1 MTPKDDGYLQTKGEL
16 EAKIT
21 SYLAGRA
28 SEELFFDDIT
38 TGAVSDIESATNI
51 ARAMVTY
58 LGMSTLGPIKY
69 ESSSSEV
76 FLGRDYG
83 ASNRISGNVANEI
96 DKEVRSIIDS
106 CLAIAKKTI
115 EDNKDLLVL
124 IAEALLKYE
133 TITAD
138 EIDFLVKYGSLDA
151 YDVYKQNSEELAK
164 NKKSVETKVEE
175 SVTSEEVKDETN
187 E

>member
-1 MTPKDDGYLQTKGEL
+1 M
-16 EAKIT
+16 
-21 SYLAGRA
+21 
-28 SEELFFDDIT
+28 
-38 TGAVSDIESATNI
+38 
-51 ARAMVTY
+51 
-58 LGMSTLGPIKY
+58 
-69 ESSSSEV
+69 
-76 FLGRDYG
+76 
-83 ASNRISGNVANEI
+83 
-96 DKEVRSIIDS
+96 
-106 CLAIAKKTI
+106 
-115 EDNKDLLVL
+115 VL

-151 YDVYKQNSEELAK
+151 YDAYKLNSEELAK